1 VKHASFFA
9 NRKAPSGVESVG
21 GRYQLM
27 TEKLFYKIGEV
38 SKITGLESY
47 VLRFWESEFP
57 ALHPKKS
64 SGKQRVYTRKEID
77 LVLEIKRL
85 LYVEGLT
92 IAGAKKKLSH
102 PSRKESPVVPL
113 RPPGSGLTSTI
124 HTVKRELEEL
134 LHILS

>member
-1 VKHASFFA
+1 
-9 NRKAPSGVESVG
+9 
-21 GRYQLM
+21 M

-38 SKITGLESY
+38 SRITGLESY
-47 VLRFWESEFP
+47 VLRFWESEFQ

-64 SGKQRVYTRKEID
+64 SGKQRVYTKKEID

-92 IAGAKKKLSH
+92 IAGAKKKLSLVK
-102 PSRKESPVVPL
+102 KEAPAPL
-113 RPPGSGLTSTI
+113 DSQETGLTSTI
-124 HTVKRELEEL
+124 HTVRRELEEL